1 MSASID
7 TRPSEHTEGSGNDRK
22 RIDYFYDALIGNFNY
37 GEGHPMRPHRVRLTH
52 NLVVRYG
59 LFQHLNVFRPKPAS
73 KADLNEFH
81 TDDYLHFLSHLTPDN
96 MQEVTSQLDRFNL
109 GADCPVFDGMFEY
122 CQAYTG
128 GSIGGAAR
136 LNQGCSDIVINW
148 SGGMHH
154 AKKGEA
160 SGFCYGATLMMTMA
174 WARHGHGMG
183 MAWARHAHGM
193 YTACACTHS
202 HGMRAICAVNDIVL
216 AILEL
221 LKVWQHQQR

>member
-7 TRPSEHTEGSGNDRK
+7 TRPSEHTEGTGNDRK

-52 NLVVRYG
+52 DLVVRYG
-59 LFQHLNVFRPKPAS
+59 LFQHLNIFRPKPAS

-81 TDDYLHFLSHLTPDN
+81 SDDYLHFLSHLTPDN
-96 MQEVTSQLDRFNL
+96 MQEVTGQLDRFNL

-160 SGFCYGATLMMTMA
+160 SGFCYGATLTMD
-174 WARHGHGMG
+174 RGMRT
-183 MAWARHAHGM
+183 ACARHAHGM
-193 YTACACTHS
+193 GTAWARHVHGMRTACTRHVHVHTHTACAQ
-202 HGMRAICAVNDIVL
+202 L
-216 AILEL
+216 A
-221 LKVWQHQQR
+221 QSTTSF